1 LALSEEATLQWRAL
15 LLNKGTQYTTTTT
28 TMMWML

>member
-15 LLNKGTQYTTTTT
+15 LLNKGTQYTTTT
-28 TMMWML
+28 MMWML